1 VPGSSTDV
9 GRPAIERSRLAW
21 PTALAGIFAFSFS
34 AALFKLSGASPAVG
48 STLRFAYAVPLLVV
62 LAVRAGGLRRGPEL
76 APALIAGVV
85 VGVEV
90 VVWNESTSRIG
101 AGPSTVIVNTA
112 SLWLMA
118 IAAVVLR
125 RRIPLRAVAGA
136 AVVVLGLGLLRGAGS
151 HGLDAIGVA
160 LAVAAAAMYG
170 AYILLFDAAVTR
182 SANRVAPVLWATA
195 AAVPASLVFAI
206 GLGESFSLTPGQ
218 HGWLLLLGIG
228 VQACGWLL
236 VARTLEWFSA
246 VAVSILLL
254 LQPLLATVWGLAF
267 LDEHLVAIQLL
278 GVAVVLVGVAI
289 ARPRAVREPAGAD
302 VEAAGARREV
312 A

>member
-34 AALFKLSGASPAVG
+34 AALFKLSGAPPAVG

-136 AVVVLGLGLLRGAGS
+136 VVVVLGLGLLRGAGS

-302 VEAAGARREV
+302 VEAPGARREV